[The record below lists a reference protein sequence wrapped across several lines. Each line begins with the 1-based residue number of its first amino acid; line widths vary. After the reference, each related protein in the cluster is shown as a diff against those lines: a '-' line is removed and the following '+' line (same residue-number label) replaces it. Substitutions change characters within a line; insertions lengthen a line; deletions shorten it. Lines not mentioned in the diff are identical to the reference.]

1 MSRNTYSNPRLF
13 LGNREIIN
21 FTSINYKNGG
31 KNTVSTLNVKINDPE
46 LDDAALLGKEVVF
59 FLNYGSDDSVPFFR
73 GFVRQ
78 FTPTDKDITLM
89 VHDVLS
95 FLAGAESPPLTITD
109 DNNYDGFTI
118 GQMLYDYI
126 NTTVNKSK
134 TVIGLDMLN
143 DSNPPVTMTGY
154 RNKNVTPLKVVQD
167 LLKVNKSDLTD
178 IKNTR
183 LVVRDDGTKSNICF
197 VEEQDITNSGIKFS
211 LNDGIEKI
219 SYKRRPS
226 PNYYTTA
233 VNKNRMTYQH
243 NTLPTGIVL
252 GKIGSTY
259 EYPDQAKEAAFLDAT
274 LMEDKKEISIT
285 VNKGHDL
292 EIGNV
297 VSLHVSE
304 HPELNGKH
312 RIVNKSVSAGK
323 NVKCVLGLNKEL
335 PKVRD
340 FINV

>member
-1 MSRNTYSNPRLF
+1 MSQLSYSAPRLF
-13 LGNREIIN
+13 LGSKEIIN

-31 KNTVSTLNVKINDPE
+31 KNTVSSLSVKINDPE

-78 FTPTDKDITLM
+78 FTPTDKDINLV

-95 FLAGAESPPLTITD
+95 FLAGAESPPLTIT
-109 DNNYDGFTI
+109 NKENYDGFTV

-126 NTTVNKSK
+126 NTTVNISK
-134 TVIGLDMLN
+134 TIIGLDMLN
-143 DSNPPVTMTGY
+143 DSNPPVSMTGY
-154 RNKNVTPLKVVQD
+154 RNDNITPLKVVQD
-167 LLKVNKSDLTD
+167 LLKSNDSDLTD
-178 IKNTR
+178 IKNTK
-183 LVVRDDGTKSNICF
+183 LIVRDDGIKSNICF
-197 VEEQDITNSGIKFS
+197 VQEQDITNSGIKFS
-211 LNDGIEKI
+211 LNDGIESI

-226 PNYYTTA
+226 PNYYSTA
-233 VNKNRMTYQH
+233 VNGNRMTYQH

-252 GKIGSTY
+252 GKIGNTY

-297 VSLHVSE
+297 VSLYVPE

-312 RIVNKSVSAGK
+312 RIVSKSISVSS
-323 NVKCVLGLNKEL
+323 NIKCVLGLNKEL

-340 FINV
+340 FINI

>member
-13 LGNREIIN
+13 LGSREIIN
-21 FTSINYKNGG
+21 FNSISYKNGG
-31 KNTVSTLNVKINDPE
+31 RNTVSTLSVKIDDPE

-78 FTPTDKDITLM
+78 YIPTDKDITLT

-95 FLAGAESPPLTITD
+95 FLAGESPPLTITD
-109 DNNYDGFTI
+109 SNNYDGFTI

-126 NTTVNKSK
+126 KTTVNISK

-143 DSNPPVTMTGY
+143 DSNPPVSMTGY
-154 RNKNVTPLKVVQD
+154 RNDNVTPLNVVQN
-167 LLKVNKSDLTD
+167 LLKVDDSDLTD
-178 IKNTR
+178 IKNSR
-183 LVVRDDGTKSNICF
+183 LIVRDDGVKSNICF
-197 VEEQDITNSGIKFS
+197 VQEQDITSSGIRFS

-226 PNYYTTA
+226 PNYYSTA
-233 VNKNRMTYQH
+233 VNDNRMTYQH

-252 GKIGSTY
+252 GKIGNTY

-274 LMEDKKEISIT
+274 LMEDKKEISIS

-297 VSLHVSE
+297 VSLYIPE

-312 RIVNKSVSAGK
+312 RIVSKSVSVGTG
-323 NVKCVLGLNKEL
+323 VKCTLGLNKEL